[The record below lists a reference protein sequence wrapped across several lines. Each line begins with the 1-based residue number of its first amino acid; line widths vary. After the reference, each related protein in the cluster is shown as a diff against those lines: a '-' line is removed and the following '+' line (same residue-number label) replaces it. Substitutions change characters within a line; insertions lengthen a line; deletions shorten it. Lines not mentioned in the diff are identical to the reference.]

1 MISPSLLAADALFF
15 SLLFWGAGGVR
26 PCALRCKGVDQ
37 QLSPG
42 FNLRIRSVRV
52 VVEAAEGKNDTDGGG
67 EGGIGEVLYT
77 RRSHSCSCQEW
88 WG

>member
-1 MISPSLLAADALFF
+1 MRLFSPFF
-15 SLLFWGAGGVR
+15 GGVKGLL

-52 VVEAAEGKNDTDGGG
+52 VVEAGEGKMTPVEGG
-67 EGGIGEVLYT
+67 EGRIGEVLYT
-77 RRSHSCSCQEW
+77 R
-88 WG
+88 

>member
-1 MISPSLLAADALFF
+1 MRFF
-15 SLLFWGAGGVR
+15 FFFFFFCFFGGLVGVR

-52 VVEAAEGKNDTDGGG
+52 VVEAGEGGKNDTDGGG
-67 EGGIGEVLYT
+67 REGGIGEVLYNALKSLELLSRVEGLT
-77 RRSHSCSCQEW
+77 
-88 WG
+88 G